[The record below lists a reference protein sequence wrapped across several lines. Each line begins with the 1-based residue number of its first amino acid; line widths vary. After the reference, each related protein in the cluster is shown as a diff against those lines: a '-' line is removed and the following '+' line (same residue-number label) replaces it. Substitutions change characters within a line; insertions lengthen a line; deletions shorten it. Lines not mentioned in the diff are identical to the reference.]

1 MSEGFHVHGAH
12 DHEVE
17 HAAEHGP
24 GLGQQVAIFTALL
37 ATVGAVVSFLGG
49 SAQNEALFHKNG
61 AVLYKA
67 HASDQ
72 WSFYQAK
79 STKGHIMGM
88 AAELAPKDK
97 QSHYRDEAARYDKE
111 KAEIKAK
118 AEALEEKSKH
128 EDELAEKAFHPH
140 HLLALAMTFIQVA
153 IALASITV
161 LTKRRWLLVP
171 AVSGAVT
178 GITLSVWAYL

>member
-12 DHEVE
+12 DHEVD

-88 AAELAPKDK
+88 ASELAPKDK

-118 AEALEEKSKH
+118 AEALEEKSGH
-128 EDELAEKAFHPH
+128 DLYSSGYCVGIHYRIDQAPLVIGARCVGCCNRYYAVCMGLFV
-140 HLLALAMTFIQVA
+140 TFGLPQYIGH
-153 IALASITV
+153 ID
-161 LTKRRWLLVP
+161 
-171 AVSGAVT
+171 VT
-178 GITLSVWAYL
+178 I